1 MGEPSSP
8 LRSDPAVRVRG
19 VAARAMTDAADPRGD
34 PLRAPPQGGSRAPYP
49 SRPAGAHAVETI
61 EEHHRPCPPTTTTTT
76 TRRSTSRARN
86 AELRERL
93 REASDDLARARER
106 ETAVSGALRAFRE
119 RQEKLTRELSSAAAT
134 ETEVRRAHE
143 RCAELK
149 IEATSR
155 EVETREATRRAEDAE
170 SRLAATAVELDE
182 TKARHAELVELR
194 AKPVPAS
201 PSRSSS
207 SSGRAAESVRDIIVA
222 AAEAGEG
229 VAQTRLLNG
238 APKGEGDP
246 SSERFASIEES
257 EELER
262 RVHARV
268 EEALAQAQR
277 EWRSE
282 MDAMDAERCAEVA
295 SLRDALAR
303 LRAESD
309 EERLEIFN
317 GESHEKERADAAEA
331 RAVLAEERVASAER
345 ATAATAA
352 ELATERDRSASLV
365 AELER
370 WRASASR
377 LKRSG

>member
-1 MGEPSSP
+1 M
-8 LRSDPAVRVRG
+8 RSTRG
-19 VAARAMTDAADPRGD
+19 AIRSAR
-34 PLRAPPQGGSRAPYP
+34 PPQGGSRAPYP
-49 SRPAGAHAVETI
+49 SRPRSAPTRWRPSRN
-61 EEHHRPCPPTTTTTT
+61 HHRP
-76 TRRSTSRARN
+76 RRADDDDDDDASLGHLRARN

-134 ETEVRRAHE
+134 EAEVRRAHE
-143 RCAELK
+143 RCAELE

-155 EVETREATRRAEDAE
+155 DVETREATRRAEDAE

-182 TKARHAELVELR
+182 TKARLAELVELR

-222 AAEAGEG
+222 AAEAAASRKRG
-229 VAQTRLLNG
+229 LLNG
-238 APKGEGDP
+238 APKGKGTRRPKTRSRP
-246 SSERFASIEES
+246 SKNRKSSSDAFTREWRKRWS
-257 EELER
+257 
-262 RVHARV
+262 
-268 EEALAQAQR
+268 QAQR

-309 EERLEIFN
+309 EERLEIDSTVRVTKRREPTPPKRGRSWRRN
-317 GESHEKERADAAEA
+317 ASHR
-331 RAVLAEERVASAER
+331 
-345 ATAATAA
+345 
-352 ELATERDRSASLV
+352 RSAPPLRPPPSSRRN
-365 AELER
+365 ATGPR
-370 WRASASR
+370 RSWRNWRRCGASASR

>member
-1 MGEPSSP
+1 MRFERRQ
-8 LRSDPAVRVRG
+8 LAVRQSGYTLIEVL
-19 VAARAMTDAADPRGD
+19 VAFMILALALTVLMRIFSGG
-34 PLRAPPQGGSRAPYP
+34 LRNVSVSSDY
-49 SRPAGAHAVETI
+49 AV
-61 EEHHRPCPPTTTTTT
+61 
-76 TRRSTSRARN
+76 
-86 AELRERL
+86 
-93 REASDDLARARER
+93 
-106 ETAVSGALRAFRE
+106 
-119 RQEKLTRELSSAAAT
+119 AT
-134 ETEVRRAHE
+134 
-143 RCAELK
+143 L
-149 IEATSR
+149 I
-155 EVETREATRRAEDAE
+155 AE

-182 TKARHAELVELR
+182 TKARLAELVELR

-222 AAEAGEG
+222 AAEAAASRKRG
-229 VAQTRLLNG
+229 LLNG

-246 SSERFASIEES
+246 SSEDAFASIEES

-309 EERLEIFN
+309 EERLENQFN

-345 ATAATAA
+345 AAATTAA

-365 AELER
+365 AELETVR
-370 WRASASR
+370 RERVDGPESLLPARALGAAGHLPAPFPER
-377 LKRSG
+377 VVLRVQAEGP